1 MEVKPMT
8 HTYED
13 CPAKEAIDDL
23 QAWQQRQ
30 NGSLQRIEKQVDRI
44 LWAIIGGLGAV
55 CVALIGVVVGFA

>member
-1 MEVKPMT
+1 MT

-13 CPAKEAIDDL
+13 CPAKKSIDDL

-44 LWAIIGGLGAV
+44 LWAIIGGMGAV

>member
-1 MEVKPMT
+1 MT

-44 LWAIIGGLGAV
+44 LWAIIGCMGAV